1 LCELQIISND
11 GFVHEFHFSKP
22 IQLGAIAMRA
32 SPLMSIYD
40 HLGQASYEVRVR
52 GTTTPIFLWGSAGI
66 KPNNINFDK
75 PLLLHIRNDV
85 FGEVI
90 TFGTQVASGA
100 RTTWGTLQPG
110 ECVSIPLQD
119 ISGVFA
125 TCDLESNVGCLIKG
139 NS

>member
-1 LCELQIISND
+1 
-11 GFVHEFHFSKP
+11 
-22 IQLGAIAMRA
+22 MRT

-40 HLGQASYEVRVR
+40 SWTQPSYEVRVR
-52 GTTTPIFLWGSAGI
+52 GTVQPIYLWGSAGI
-66 KPNNINFDK
+66 KPNNMTFDK

-85 FGEVI
+85 FGEAI

-100 RTTWGTLQPG
+100 QTTLGTLQPG

-125 TCDLESNVGCLIKG
+125 TCDFESNVACMIKG
-139 NS
+139 VS